1 MFYRFAVTIDEWLFR
16 TPLELLAAVLK
27 LLGA

>member
-16 TPLELLAAVLK
+16 APLDLLAALLK
-27 LLGA
+27 LLGG

>member
-1 MFYRFAVTIDEWLFR
+1 MLNFLATIDEWLFR
-16 TPLELLAAVLK
+16 APLELLAAIAK

>member
-16 TPLELLAAVLK
+16 APLELLAALLA
-27 LLGA
+27 LLGG